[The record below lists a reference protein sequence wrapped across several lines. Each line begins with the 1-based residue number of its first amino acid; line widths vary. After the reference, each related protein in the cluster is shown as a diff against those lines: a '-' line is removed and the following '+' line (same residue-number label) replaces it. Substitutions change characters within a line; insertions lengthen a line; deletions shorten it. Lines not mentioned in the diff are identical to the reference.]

1 MSTCFLSH
9 SVISYFACKSGVAT
23 TFRDF
28 LNSCAD
34 FAFGAA
40 KAMLLTAMKK
50 TGDAVAFTLPQT
62 SADMVFN
69 LVTTMAQCEKFV
81 TLPIN
86 SESEGSALKE
96 ALEYCGALLTTLP
109 QHMAKVQASTG
120 ATDLTEVHAFWKH
133 TKIPQRLSG
142 IVGEEVSSM
151 SR

>member
-28 LNSCAD
+28 LNTCAD

-40 KAMLLTAMKK
+40 RAMLLTAMKK

-69 LVTTMAQCEKFV
+69 LVTTMAQCEKFF

-96 ALEYCGALLTTLP
+96 ALEYCGTLLTTLP
-109 QHMAKVQASTG
+109 QHMAKVQAPV
-120 ATDLTEVHAFWKH
+120 ATDMAEVHAFWKH
-133 TKIPQRLSG
+133 TKIPQRLSD
-142 IVGEEVSSM
+142 IIGEEVSSM
-151 SR
+151 S